1 MATISRYYN
10 MIISRA
16 CLNAILIAILISST
30 QCLSA
35 QDDVFTIKKIKV
47 TLVPELKTLQVKE
60 PVTIQIKGL
69 HGATIDSIDITNA
82 EAVVTDSTLQLFPTN
97 GKDGQIKL
105 FVKAEKGQLK
115 QVYSKSFKI
124 VRTNRYNSAGTMK
137 RNRG

>member
-1 MATISRYYN
+1 MKIQ
-10 MIISRA
+10 RA
-16 CLNAILIAILISST
+16 YLSLIKQIAVLAILIFYA
-30 QCLSA
+30 QCISA

-69 HGATIDSIDITNA
+69 HGLTIDSIDITNA

-97 GKDGQIKL
+97 GKEGQIKL
-105 FVKAEKGQLK
+105 FVKAGKGALK

-124 VRTNRYNSAGTMK
+124 VRSNRYNTTGTMK
-137 RNRG
+137 RNKG